1 MEGRRRVKGAVPS
14 GGPQCHSMSFVTH
27 DTLREKPSTPGVQK
41 FRGPNPARDLDNS
54 VRGRPRRMPLD
65 AAELPSKT
73 ATNSSVP
80 LHREDRQQRAED
92 WAFAVALGAGSGLL
106 IKTARAG
113 RLLGE
118 ASGARRG
125 SNRVE
130 VALAADFRRWSRL
143 AELGPTTSEAR
154 PGQERETRRHG
165 FGLRFSETEKAA
177 GLAAGWRTHWRTSAT
192 SPAKWHIRNI
202 RNGLENRCSGNPLG
216 WPAASER
223 AGARR
228 PSSLRSW
235 SIESSE
241 RRSRSVAAS
250 WSQGARRAR
259 PTDLI
264 SLGRRVR
271 RVPPLGL
278 AG

>member
-27 DTLREKPSTPGVQK
+27 DTLGEKPSTPGVQK

-65 AAELPSKT
+65 AAELPPKT

-92 WAFAVALGAGSGLL
+92 WHSRSPLEQGQVFDQ
-106 IKTARAG
+106 TARAG

-154 PGQERETRRHG
+154 PGQERERVGTGSGSGSQRQRR
-165 FGLRFSETEKAA
+165 LQAWQLA
-177 GLAAGWRTHWRTSAT
+177 GAHTGARAQKR
-192 SPAKWHIRNI
+192 PAKWRIRI
-202 RNGLENRCSGNPLG
+202 FETVSKTV
-216 WPAASER
+216 
-223 AGARR
+223 
-228 PSSLRSW
+228 
-235 SIESSE
+235 
-241 RRSRSVAAS
+241 VAVT
-250 WSQGARRAR
+250 
-259 PTDLI
+259 P
-264 SLGRRVR
+264 
-271 RVPPLGL
+271 
-278 AG
+278 